1 MRRRFRR
8 RVGVKFD
15 FFVLI
20 SLALD
25 PAFALL
31 DVRGQPGHI
40 QMMQGLEL
48 PVRVDAGPHG
58 FGGANQNSD
67 APAVDV
73 GEQPLLGAR
82 LLVVLHEGDLGAW
95 DAELDQAGSDPAI
108 GRKAARRLDVEGA
121 KIGED
126 HLSCPGQGI
135 GDAVRPRVAAIRRLR
150 PDRIDIVDQRIEL
163 VARLVLI
170 VRQNEAQC
178 RSRRAY
184 RQ

>member
-1 MRRRFRR
+1 
-8 RVGVKFD
+8 
-15 FFVLI
+15 
-20 SLALD
+20 
-25 PAFALL
+25 
-31 DVRGQPGHI
+31 
-40 QMMQGLEL
+40 MMQGFEP

-170 VRQNEAQC
+170 VRQNEAHVDRGVPTVSNDRQEDVVAFLGFAFALLDLLD
-178 RSRRAY
+178 SARRGAFG
-184 RQ
+184 RI